1 MIPLAS
7 DVALKEWAVTVQTL
21 GQGGQIL
28 LLRKGGIHEDGK
40 EFRVLHS
47 QFLLFPTYEH
57 QRPDLIKE
65 SRRRD
70 LQSVLTQG
78 PNLESICFTHWAQV
92 EEVIELLDE
101 AAVSRLFPYH
111 IWTDDYVQK
120 RLRWKPRKSLALM
133 LLRTYSF
140 SPSQEVT
147 YSPRY
152 GGCKSWVRLESKV
165 SLKGLTPVMSDQA
178 FHCAVSKI
186 KDSLA
191 RPLVR

>member
-1 MIPLAS
+1 MIPLSS

-70 LQSVLTQG
+70 LQSVLTRDH
-78 PNLESICFTHWAQV
+78 NLESVCFTHWAQV

-101 AAVSRLFPYH
+101 AAVRRLFPYH

-120 RLRWKPRKSLALM
+120 RLRVI
-133 LLRTYSF
+133 
-140 SPSQEVT
+140 E
-147 YSPRY
+147 
-152 GGCKSWVRLESKV
+152 EI
-165 SLKGLTPVMSDQA
+165 D
-178 FHCAVSKI
+178 
-186 KDSLA
+186 
-191 RPLVR
+191 